1 MLAKRKLLR
10 KSVARKVR
18 WCAVAVQVQQH
29 AGVAQRVRLHPLEI
43 EELGDTFVVRLQQ
56 LAVNVGLDDRVL
68 TDRNEARCCK
78 KVDLKRQA
86 EHPPDTESTAAT
98 DRLLEQP

>member
-18 WCAVAVQVQQH
+18 SCAVAVKVQQH

-56 LAVNVGLDDRVL
+56 LAVNVGLYDRFL
-68 TDRNEARCCK
+68 ADRNEARGSEE
-78 KVDLKRQA
+78 VNLKCQA
-86 EHPPDTESTAAT
+86 KHPPDAEAAAAT
-98 DRLLEQP
+98 D